1 MTELNNTGLLICI
14 ELFLFC
20 ILILT
25 VLFVYTIR
33 FIKREQ
39 FKTSRFILAV
49 NLCYGI
55 VVDVDLI
62 NAVFTWSP
70 TEFIGLSYF
79 INIIRYIAY
88 VLAAFFW
95 FLYCQR
101 EFRSRLFINK
111 IYMVFASIPVAV
123 AIAFVII
130 SPFNGMAYTIT
141 ESGVTRGP
149 FYAVIQIVSYL
160 YIVAASVFAFIRIF
174 RTKDKDE
181 RKRNWSVII
190 FALPIV
196 ASDLLQTF
204 TGYPFL
210 CIGASIALTLVF
222 ANLIIEVHFKN
233 QQKEFLRV
241 QRRDALVSG
250 LTEDYEGVFIVDV
263 DNDTIKSVRVSE
275 AYKKIFEYTAS
286 DKRYSTRM
294 VEAANQYMLDE
305 EREENSNKFRLEN
318 VWQKLQENI
327 SFAISYRI
335 ISINGEELYY
345 RAKFVRLQDE
355 DARRFLLGFRN
366 VDSEMRT
373 ELELEKLR
381 EEKAIREQTSMLQSI
396 IEAMTS
402 EYVMLAT
409 LNLDTGDMDKYRI
422 TDRYKAY
429 MNFEHTVKEYSTLVV
444 FFADRFVEE
453 DYREA
458 FIREMNADSIVECL
472 KERDIYSI
480 RFKLVGVERWYEVNM
495 AQYDEVNR
503 TVVIGARN
511 IDEVVKAEQH
521 REELAKELE
530 DARQLQF
537 IAGLTQDFDCVSY
550 IDVENDFFETFYRT
564 SPIFYNGI
572 PDWAKGVGFRIRIK
586 AYSDI
591 FVVPEDREKF
601 LQEVDTDNLVEKLS
615 DKNVYFLNFKISVD
629 DVIRYY
635 QIKFIANRVDGKLRG
650 IIAGFHDV
658 DDEMKEELKRQ
669 EILEKAKKAAEEGS
683 RAKTMFLFN
692 MSHDIRTPMN
702 AIMGFTNIAL
712 KNIDNRDRAID
723 ALNKTQESSKVLLDL
738 INQILDMSRI
748 ESGKVVLAEDKADMY
763 NFGKDVLPML
773 EELARA
779 KDIDFRY
786 NINYIKDEYVTLDR
800 TRINEVLVNIIGN
813 AIKYTQNGGE
823 VTTNV
828 RQLEYDKE
836 DYGLYEIE
844 VSDNGFGM
852 SKEFL
857 GHMFENFSREESAS
871 KSGIQ
876 GTGLGLPLCKKII
889 DLMNGTIEVESEEN
903 VGSTFTITIPFE
915 KIGKDSIRDDEFATD
930 VECDFEGKRILL
942 VEDNDLN
949 REIAMDVLKEAGFEV
964 EEARDGR
971 ESIDMVKRY
980 GEEYYDYILM
990 DIRMPVMDGYEATKY
1005 IRGFCSKRHIP
1016 IIALSANAF
1025 EEDRAKSIK
1034 VGMDD
1039 HVAKPIEID
1048 KLKKTLARFL

>member
-111 IYMVFASIPVAV
+111 IYMVLASIPVAI

-141 ESGVTRGP
+141 ESGVIRGP
-149 FYAVIQIVSYL
+149 FYAVIQNVSYL
-160 YIVAASVFAFIRIF
+160 YIAAASLFAFIRIF

-210 CIGASIALTLVF
+210 CVGASIALTLVF
-222 ANLIIEVHFKN
+222 ANLIIDVHFKN

-381 EEKAIREQTSMLQSI
+381 EEKAVREQTSMLQSI
-396 IEAMTS
+396 VEAMTS

-409 LNLDTGDMDKYRI
+409 LNLDTGDLDKYRLSE
-422 TDRYKAY
+422 RYKSF
-429 MNFEHTVKEYSTLVV
+429 MVFEHTVKEYSTLIV
-444 FFADRFVEE
+444 FFAERFVEKE
-453 DYREA
+453 YREA
-458 FIREMNADSIVECL
+458 FIREMNAETIVENL

-480 RFKLVGVERWYEVNM
+480 RFKLVGVESWYEVNM

-550 IDVENDFFETFYRT
+550 IDVDNDFFETFYRT
-564 SPIFYNGI
+564 SPVFYNGI
-572 PDWAKGVGFRIRIK
+572 PDSAKGVGFRIRIK
-586 AYSDI
+586 AYSDT

-629 DVIRYY
+629 SEIRYY
-635 QIKFIANRVDGKLRG
+635 QIKFIANKVNGELRG

-669 EILEKAKKAAEEGS
+669 EILEKAKKVAEEGN

-712 KNIDNRDRAID
+712 KNIDNRERAID

-748 ESGKVVLAEDKADMY
+748 ESGKVVLAKDKADMN
-763 NFGKDVLPML
+763 NFGRDVLPML
-773 EELARA
+773 EELAGN
-779 KDIDFRY
+779 KDIKFEF
-786 NINYIKDEYVTLDR
+786 NINDIKDRYVTFDR

-813 AIKYTQNGGE
+813 AIKYTQNGGK
-823 VTTNV
+823 VTTTV
-828 RQLEYDKE
+828 RQLGNDKGNR
-836 DYGLYEIE
+836 GLYEIK
-844 VSDNGFGM
+844 VADNGFGM
-852 SKEFL
+852 SKEFQ
-857 GHMFENFSREESAS
+857 GHLFENFSREESAS

-876 GTGLGLPLCKKII
+876 GTGLGLPLCKKIV
-889 DLMNGTIEVESEEN
+889 DLMEGSIEVESEEN
-903 VGSTFTITIPFE
+903 VGSTFTITMPFE
-915 KIGKDSIRDDEFATD
+915 KIGKDYIRDDEFDTD
-930 VECDFEGKRILL
+930 VEYDFSGKRLLL

-949 REIAMDVLKEAGFEV
+949 REIAIDILKEAGFEV

-971 ESIDMVKRY
+971 EAIDMIKRY
-980 GEEYYDYILM
+980 GEEYYDFVLM

-1039 HVAKPIEID
+1039 HVAKPIEIG
-1048 KLKKTLARFL
+1048 KLKSTLARFL

>member
-111 IYMVFASIPVAV
+111 IYMVLASIPVAI

-141 ESGVTRGP
+141 ESGVIRGP
-149 FYAVIQIVSYL
+149 FYAVIQNVSYL
-160 YIVAASVFAFIRIF
+160 YIATASLFAFIRIF

-210 CIGASIALTLVF
+210 CVGASIALTLVF
-222 ANLIIEVHFKN
+222 ANLIIDVHFKN